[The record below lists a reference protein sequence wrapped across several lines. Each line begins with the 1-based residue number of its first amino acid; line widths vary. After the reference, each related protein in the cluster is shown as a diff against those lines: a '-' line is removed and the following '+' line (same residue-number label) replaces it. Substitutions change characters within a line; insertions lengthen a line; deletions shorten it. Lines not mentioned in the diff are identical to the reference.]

1 MHAAFIYREQR
12 KTTTSPEKWWQE
24 VHSVHEIETISEF
37 FNIGNSSGGECTT
50 RTGQTTL
57 TKEQEKL
64 IMPLVRS
71 EIGATHELMQLTG
84 GAVPLPADWSS
95 ERQMA
100 LQ

>member
-1 MHAAFIYREQR
+1 MHATFIYREQR

-24 VHSVHEIETISEF
+24 VRSVHEMGTISELF
-37 FNIGNSSGGECTT
+37 YIGNSSGGECTT

-71 EIGATHELMQLTG
+71 EIGATH
-84 GAVPLPADWSS
+84 
-95 ERQMA
+95 
-100 LQ
+100 